1 MGCFLVKCC
10 CRTKKQNFFNEGQTP
25 LLKEYKSMNN
35 SNLEI
40 QDIKDLKISA
50 SNFIRRRSCLPSDVY
65 ENLMILGE
73 GAFGKVVKA
82 KHRLTGE
89 LRAIKIIKKSLIVEG
104 MSDYDVSNEIKILKS
119 LDHPNII
126 KIYEFFIDSKNLY
139 LVTEFCEEGDLY
151 NRLLSMNYFSEKI
164 VCHIMRQ
171 ILSAVA
177 YLHSK
182 NIFHGDLK
190 LENILIDSKNKLNRK
205 DKGEYF
211 DIKLIDFGCSRI
223 FANNKRFNELIGT
236 AYYVAPEVINNNYKE
251 KCDIWSC
258 GVIAYILL
266 SGTPPFNGQ
275 TETEILGKILD
286 QYPVDFKIKEFKN
299 VSSFAKDLISNML
312 YYDQE
317 KRPSAVKMLRHK
329 WFEFQRTD
337 TIDFLDKNY
346 TIQVLSNL
354 RNFRTFQKFQQAV
367 ITFITHNFAKR
378 DEIQN
383 LRNIFRYLD
392 KDSDGRIGVN
402 ELRDGLCEHLGEM
415 EFTEAQKI
423 VNRID
428 LDQNGY
434 IEYEEFLHA
443 TLDQNTFLNESNLK
457 QAFDLFDLDKGGS
470 ISADEVSNIISGGKV
485 ISNDVVKDLLK
496 EIGRNIE
503 DEITYEDFKNLM
515 YKIMQNGE
523 NS

>member
-1 MGCFLVKCC
+1 M
-10 CRTKKQNFFNEGQTP
+10 RSDS
-25 LLKEYKSMNN
+25 LL
-35 SNLEI
+35 L
-40 QDIKDLKISA
+40 
-50 SNFIRRRSCLPSDVY
+50 
-65 ENLMILGE
+65 
-73 GAFGKVVKA
+73 
-82 KHRLTGE
+82 
-89 LRAIKIIKKSLIVEG
+89 II
-104 MSDYDVSNEIKILKS
+104 
-119 LDHPNII
+119 
-126 KIYEFFIDSKNLY
+126 
-139 LVTEFCEEGDLY
+139 
-151 NRLLSMNYFSEKI
+151 
-164 VCHIMRQ
+164 
-171 ILSAVA
+171 
-177 YLHSK
+177 
-182 NIFHGDLK
+182 IFQK
-190 LENILIDSKNKLNRK
+190 
-205 DKGEYF
+205 
-211 DIKLIDFGCSRI
+211 
-223 FANNKRFNELIGT
+223 
-236 AYYVAPEVINNNYKE
+236 
-251 KCDIWSC
+251 
-258 GVIAYILL
+258 
-266 SGTPPFNGQ
+266 
-275 TETEILGKILD
+275 
-286 QYPVDFKIKEFKN
+286 
-299 VSSFAKDLISNML
+299 
-312 YYDQE
+312 
-317 KRPSAVKMLRHK
+317 
-329 WFEFQRTD
+329 
-337 TIDFLDKNY
+337 
-346 TIQVLSNL
+346 
-354 RNFRTFQKFQQAV
+354 NFRTFQKFQQAV

-383 LRNIFRYLD
+383 LRNIFRYLY